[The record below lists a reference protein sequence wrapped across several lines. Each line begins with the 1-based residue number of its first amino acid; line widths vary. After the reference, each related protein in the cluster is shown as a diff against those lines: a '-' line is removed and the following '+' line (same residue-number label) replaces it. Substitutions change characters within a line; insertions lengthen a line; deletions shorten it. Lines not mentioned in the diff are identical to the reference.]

1 MSEVPRE
8 WRLWVGSARSRL
20 TATGQLRR
28 FPLTPD
34 HRCGVTGGTEGGRA
48 SPGTD
53 HVARDDPWPDTRGHA
68 AVLNGADVREVTMP
82 IWEVS
87 IAEEETVVRTY
98 KLPGSIAIEK
108 VVDALRLLAAKSL
121 TFDEIVGCVWSERYG
136 RLELLDVQ
144 RHDEG

>member
-1 MSEVPRE
+1 MLAMIP
-8 WRLWVGSARSRL
+8 
-20 TATGQLRR
+20 
-28 FPLTPD
+28 
-34 HRCGVTGGTEGGRA
+34 GRTI
-48 SPGTD
+48 S
-53 HVARDDPWPDTRGHA
+53 VARGHA